1 MGDLVQLQPHADD
14 GIPPARF
21 REAISRF
28 TTGVTV
34 ITTKRPDGP
43 AGMTA
48 SAVSSLSLSP
58 LLMLVCIS
66 NRLPT
71 HEALLESG
79 CFAVNVLGEGDED
92 LALKFARPSE
102 DKFADVEVDHS
113 SGLPV
118 LRRAIAHFVCEV
130 REALPG
136 GDHSIFIGEV
146 RHCDFVPHRRPLV
159 YFGSKFG
166 ALDSGDTALF
176 DACAW
181 EAAMRM

>member
-1 MGDLVQLQPHADD
+1 MQSRVDKGPQ
-14 GIPPARF
+14 PARF

-28 TTGVTV
+28 ATGVTV
-34 ITTKRPDGP
+34 ITTNQPGGP
-43 AGMTA
+43 VGMTA
-48 SAVSSLSLSP
+48 SAVSSLSLDP
-58 LLMLVCIS
+58 LLILVCIS

-71 HEALLESG
+71 HEALLDSR
-79 CFAVNVLGEGDED
+79 CFAVNVLGEGDEE
-92 LALKFARPSE
+92 LALHFARPAD
-102 DKFADVEVDHS
+102 DKFAGVEFDIS

-118 LRRAIAHFVCEV
+118 LHRAIAHFVCDV

-146 RHCDFVPHRRPLV
+146 RHCDFIPHRRPLV

-166 ALDSGDTALF
+166 ALDSGDTALL

>member
-1 MGDLVQLQPHADD
+1 MGKGALARAGD
-14 GIPPARF
+14 GAAPTRF

-28 TTGVTV
+28 ATGVTV
-34 ITTKRPDGP
+34 ITTRRPDGP

-48 SAVSSLSLSP
+48 NAVSSLSLSP
-58 LLMLVCIS
+58 LLLLVCIS

-71 HEALLESG
+71 HEALLESR
-79 CFAVNVLGEGDED
+79 CFAVNVLGQGDED
-92 LALKFARPSE
+92 LALRFARPSE
-102 DKFADVEVDHS
+102 DKFENVDVDYS

-146 RHCDFVPHRRPLV
+146 RHCDFIPHRRPLV
-159 YFGSKFG
+159 YFGSKFS
-166 ALDSGDTALF
+166 AIHPGDTALVE
-176 DACAW
+176 ACAW
-181 EAAMRM
+181 DAASRM